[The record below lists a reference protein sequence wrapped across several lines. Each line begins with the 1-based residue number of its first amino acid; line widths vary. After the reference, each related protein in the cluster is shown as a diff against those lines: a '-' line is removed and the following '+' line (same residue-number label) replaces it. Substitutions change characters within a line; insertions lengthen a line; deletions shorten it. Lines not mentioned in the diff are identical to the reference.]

1 MNKKQ
6 IRRLLSPAICVLIA
20 AASCLTA
27 FAAANTLTI
36 EECDDLQITLPDNMT
51 AVTRSSESD
60 ASYYTDHNLS
70 YVDVQEAFLNG
81 DIYMQAMDDDN
92 AVTLTMSYLETDAKD
107 FTDLT
112 DDKLSEVARG
122 FVASIN
128 SEVQYD
134 SSTCDETGIATPW
147 IFFNMSVKD
156 QDGNV
161 SRQYQATTVKNGKN
175 VTLNLYRNGGDVE
188 ESDYA
193 VIESVARTVKLNA
206 TPFYKNRRFWLYVG
220 GAVFL
225 IALIIFLDEPHGSPL
240 FIQTRTGK
248 NGKEFRLFKF
258 RSMVVNAEALLEELR
273 KKGIS
278 FKAPNDPTYKVKD
291 DPRMTRF
298 GKFIRKT
305 SIDELPQLLNIIMG
319 HMSIVGPRPPLPREV
334 KLYNEFTMQRL
345 LMRPGLTC
353 IWQST
358 HNRDDI
364 LFPEWMKMDVT
375 YLHECSFLLDCKLII
390 KTFAVVFTANGN

>member
-1 MNKKQ
+1 MYKTRSDNEIKNVGLPEDEMPESE
-6 IRRLLSPAICVLIA
+6 IV
-20 AASCLTA
+20 
-27 FAAANTLTI
+27 I
-36 EECDDLQITLPDNMT
+36 EEEIPVYKPTGTPNSTDDM
-51 AVTRSSESD
+51 EW
-60 ASYYTDHNLS
+60 
-70 YVDVQEAFLNG
+70 G
-81 DIYMQAMDDDN
+81 
-92 AVTLTMSYLETDAKD
+92 
-107 FTDLT
+107 DLT
-112 DDKLSEVARG
+112 VFGPILPPGTDMLKNKPVYRFFKRFFDVVLSV
-122 FVASIN
+122 FSLIVL
-128 SEVQYD
+128 
-134 SSTCDETGIATPW
+134 
-147 IFFNMSVKD
+147 F
-156 QDGNV
+156 
-161 SRQYQATTVKNGKN
+161 
-175 VTLNLYRNGGDVE
+175 
-188 ESDYA
+188 
-193 VIESVARTVKLNA
+193 
-206 TPFYKNRRFWLYVG
+206 PFML
-220 GAVFL
+220 L
-225 IALIIFLDEPHGSPL
+225 IALIIFLDDPHGSPL